1 MTDGMTHRQDF
12 NIRHVENQIVTLY
25 PTRAQMVRDI
35 KNITLGVDLELHNE
49 KCYPVDNISLALTR
63 SQYTA

>member
-1 MTDGMTHRQDF
+1 MTDEMTYRPDF
-12 NIRHVENQIVTLY
+12 NICHVETQIVTLY

-35 KNITLGVDLELHNE
+35 GNITLRVYLELHNE

-63 SQYTA
+63 SQNTA